1 MYEFHKYKLS
11 RRWIDVID
19 DKAVLGNK
27 FVNIVIEINTE

>member
-1 MYEFHKYKLS
+1 
-11 RRWIDVID
+11 VID